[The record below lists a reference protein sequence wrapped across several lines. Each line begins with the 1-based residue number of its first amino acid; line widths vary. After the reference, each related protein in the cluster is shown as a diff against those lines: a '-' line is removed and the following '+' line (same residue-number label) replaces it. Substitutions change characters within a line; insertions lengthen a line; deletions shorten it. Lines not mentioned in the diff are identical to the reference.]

1 MSEEVVSK
9 VSRKKTRKFLFQ
21 RLFSKCYTNIDNA
34 EFTASFLLDKFAWV
48 LDEDYMAE
56 MEVLVV
62 EKESTCIALIQKYSP
77 KFEIEKMSF
86 IYLLPIYIGVCEM
99 MFLKEEI
106 PAKVS
111 INEAVEL
118 AKVYWDDSCKKIV
131 NWVLNKVYE
140 DNEKISK
147 ELDTLK
153 PKNDFS
159 IFSKN

>member
-1 MSEEVVSK
+1 MPEEVVSK

-21 RLFSKCYTNIDNA
+21 RLFSKCYTQIDNA
-34 EFTASFLLDKFAWV
+34 EFTASFLLAKFSGV
-48 LDEDYMAE
+48 LDEAYMEE
-56 MEVLVV
+56 MEELVV
-62 EKESTCIALIQKYSP
+62 EKESSCIALIQKYAP

-106 PAKVS
+106 PAKVT

-118 AKVYWDDSCKKIV
+118 AKVYGDDSCKKIV

-140 DNEKISK
+140 DNEQISK

-159 IFSKN
+159 IFSQI

>member
-1 MSEEVVSK
+1 MYS
-9 VSRKKTRKFLFQ
+9 
-21 RLFSKCYTNIDNA
+21 I
-34 EFTASFLLDKFAWV
+34 
-48 LDEDYMAE
+48 
-56 MEVLVV
+56 
-62 EKESTCIALIQKYSP
+62 IQKYSP

-118 AKVYWDDSCKKIV
+118 AKVYGDDSCKKIV

-153 PKNDFS
+153 PKNNFS
-159 IFSKN
+159 IFSET

>member
-21 RLFSKCYTNIDNA
+21 RLFSKCYAQIDNA
-34 EFTASFLLDKFAWV
+34 EFTASFLLSKFSGV
-48 LDEDYMAE
+48 LDEAYMEE
-56 MEVLVV
+56 MEVLVL
-62 EKESTCIALIQKYSP
+62 EKESFCIALIEKYSP

-86 IYLLPIYIGVCEM
+86 IYLLPIYIGICEM

-131 NWVLNKVYE
+131 NWVLNKVFE
-140 DNEKISK
+140 DNETISK
-147 ELDTLK
+147 QWDSLK
-153 PKNDFS
+153 PKTQYS
-159 IFSKN
+159 IFSVT